1 MVLENDNLEVVK
13 SLRISEKLD
22 KLTAPP
28 IEKVVFLGFKEK
40 SFVVQFFIDDKIK
53 NDEWDLKLLPML
65 LFDFSNIIDFTN
77 SNFKGFKE

>member
-1 MVLENDNLEVVK
+1 MVLEKDNLEVVK

>member
-1 MVLENDNLEVVK
+1 MVLEKNVLESVK
-13 SLRISEKLD
+13 SLRVTEKLD